1 MTVKVSRLMHGLL
14 QTEFLPSNVSAQPE
28 NQHASEAGIAREKI
42 RLSSKVKIETKR
54 KKSGHT
60 RARRPEISLEEPGR
74 LRVAHLLAL
83 FGICHSTLYA
93 GLKSGRYPPCDGW
106 DGGIPFWRTSTVR
119 TFLEA

>member
-1 MTVKVSRLMHGLL
+1 MPVKISKLMQGLL
-14 QTEFLPSNVSAQPE
+14 QQEFLLSNGSDQPE

-54 KKSGHT
+54 KTSGHT

-83 FGICHSTLYA
+83 FGVSHSTLYA
-93 GLKSGRYPPCDGW
+93 GLKSGRYPLCDGR

-119 TFLEA
+119 TFLES